1 MNSILKY
8 YEEYDEDKRL
18 FKSNVNKLEFI
29 TTIEKLNSII
39 KSGDKIIELGA
50 GTGNYSF
57 YYNDKGHEVVALDIV
72 PKHVEIIEQKIKEK
86 NSEKIKTYLGSAID
100 LSEFSDESF
109 DVVLC
114 LGPMYH
120 LTSVEDQRSCIMESR
135 RILKKDGVLAIAYI
149 NKHYI
154 LANTML
160 NNNYL
165 KESFIEKTLTS
176 GIMKSEDEGNFWV
189 ESNYFT
195 PKEIEKLVDKIGF
208 RKISNIATDG
218 VGRLFSEKVNSFSEK
233 EFEIFKNYHLASCD
247 DESLLGY
254 SNHGLYIVK
263 KID

>member
-1 MNSILKY
+1 MNGILKY

-18 FKSNVNKLEFI
+18 FKSNVNKLEFM

-39 KSGDKIIELGA
+39 KLGDKIIELGA

-86 NSEKIKTYLGSAID
+86 NSEKIKTYLGSATD
-100 LSEFSDESF
+100 LSDFSDESF
-109 DVVLC
+109 DIVLC

-120 LTSVEDQRSCIMESR
+120 LTSVEDQVNCIKESR
-135 RILKKDGVLAIAYI
+135 RVLKKDGILAIAYI

-165 KESFIEKTLTS
+165 KESFIEKTLVNGVIKS
-176 GIMKSEDEGNFWV
+176 GNEDNFWV

-195 PKEIEKLVDKIGF
+195 PKEIEEFVHKIGF
-208 RKISNIATDG
+208 EKVSNIATDG
-218 VGRLFSEKVNSFSEK
+218 IGRLFSEKVNSFSEK
-233 EFEIFKNYHLASCD
+233 EFEIFKGYHLASCE

-263 KID
+263 KS

>member
-18 FKSNVNKLEFI
+18 FKSNMNKLEFI

-72 PKHVEIIEQKIKEK
+72 LKHVEIIEQKIKEK
-86 NSEKIKTYLGSAID
+86 NSKKIKTYLGSAID

-120 LTSVEDQRSCIMESR
+120 LTSVEDQRSCIKESR

-176 GIMKSEDEGNFWV
+176 GVMKSGDEGNFWV

-195 PKEIEKLVDKIGF
+195 PKEIEKFVDKIGF

-218 VGRLFSEKVNSFSEK
+218 IGRLFSEKVNSFSEK

-263 KID
+263 KS